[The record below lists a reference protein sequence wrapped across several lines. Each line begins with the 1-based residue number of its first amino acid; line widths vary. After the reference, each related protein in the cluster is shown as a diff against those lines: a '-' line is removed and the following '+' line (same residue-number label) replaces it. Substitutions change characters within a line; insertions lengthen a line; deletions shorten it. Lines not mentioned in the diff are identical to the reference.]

1 MTTKIYDWN
10 VSAKMESQIEIAG
23 SLYKISYYG
32 HSIEYI
38 EFEAEAMISGFDF
51 EKINAKMAL
60 YGFKILSII
69 PKMYGVILT
78 YHKEN

>member
-1 MTTKIYDWN
+1 MTTQIYEWN
-10 VSAKMESQIEIAG
+10 VSEKKESQIEIAG

-38 EFEAEAMISGFDF
+38 EFEAEGMISGFDF
-51 EKINAKMAL
+51 TKIDGKMTL

-69 PKMYGVILT
+69 PTINGILLT